1 MPLSPSPAATGRA
14 LILLVSTIILGTL
27 PASAQGVP
35 GAHITL
41 VSCVDAASQWEAQDQ
56 LAMTWLATTFA
67 PFGMSGEEIA
77 IYYAAWR
84 SAFGVDAPCDAA
96 TIAAGAGTTM
106 DASQRWT
113 TLSECLRHSV
123 DNRHW
128 AVLKFIEHHATAATR
143 SRSWS
148 EIQSTLDSS
157 WNYTQSLARTANLRA
172 CRF

>member
-1 MPLSPSPAATGRA
+1 MPRLPGLTSAARA
-14 LILLVSTIILGTL
+14 LIIGATAMILGAL

-35 GAHITL
+35 GAHVTL
-41 VSCVDAASQWEAQDQ
+41 VGCVDAAAQWESQDQ
-56 LAMTWLATTFA
+56 LAMTWLATTFG
-67 PFGMSGEEIA
+67 PFGMSGEEIV

-84 SAFGVDAPCDAA
+84 NAFGVDAPCDAA

-106 DASQRWT
+106 DASQRW
-113 TLSECLRHSV
+113 LSLSDCLRNGV

-128 AVLKFIEHHATAATR
+128 AVLKFIEHHASATTR

-148 EIQSTLDSS
+148 EIQSSLDSS
-157 WNYTQSLARTANLRA
+157 WNYTLGLARTANLRA

>member
-35 GAHITL
+35 GAYITL

-106 DASQRWT
+106 DASQRW
-113 TLSECLRHSV
+113 
-123 DNRHW
+123 
-128 AVLKFIEHHATAATR
+128 
-143 SRSWS
+143 
-148 EIQSTLDSS
+148 
-157 WNYTQSLARTANLRA
+157 
-172 CRF
+172 